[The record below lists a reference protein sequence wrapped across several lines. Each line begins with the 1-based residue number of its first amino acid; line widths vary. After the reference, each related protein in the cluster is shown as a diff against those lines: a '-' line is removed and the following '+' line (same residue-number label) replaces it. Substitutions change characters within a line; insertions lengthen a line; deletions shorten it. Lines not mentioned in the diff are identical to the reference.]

1 MAKILEMSD
10 QEALFVPVTGG
21 RASEEVVLQI
31 EAAILDGKIQPGE
44 SLPSE
49 RDLQHRFETSRGV
62 VREALRALKEKGLLE
77 IRKGSKG
84 GAFVKKIDVITISQ
98 SLALFLKQRQIDPN
112 SIIEFRESHD
122 RIITT
127 MAIAKGSAEEK
138 AKLVGMAEQLEAI
151 LIQDNPDLAAASE
164 LDRDLNILL
173 AQMTQNPIFE
183 WVMQAMQL
191 GFTSLDDLLYADP
204 QLRASTA
211 DNWTD
216 TAKAIAEGDP
226 LKALSFIGY
235 HYVMLRRC
243 IAGSQQKQSISL

>member
-10 QEALFVPVTGG
+10 QETLFVPVTGG
-21 RASEEVVLQI
+21 RASEEVILQI
-31 EAAILDGKIQPGE
+31 EAAILDGKIKPGE

-77 IRKGSKG
+77 IRKGAKG
-84 GAFVKKIDVITISQ
+84 GAFVKNIDVVTISQ
-98 SLALFLKQRQIDPN
+98 SLALFLKQRNISPN
-112 SIIEFRESHD
+112 CIIEFRESHD

-127 MAIAKGSAEEK
+127 MAITKGTDEEK
-138 AKLVGMAEQLEAI
+138 AELIALASRLEDV
-151 LIQDNPDLAAASE
+151 LTQDTPDLASASE
-164 LDRDLNILL
+164 MDRDLNILL
-173 AQMTQNPIFE
+173 AKMTKNPIFE

-204 QLRASTA
+204 EFRAATA
-211 DNWTD
+211 GNWTD

-226 LKALSFIGY
+226 LKALSFTGF

-243 IAGSQQKQSISL
+243 IASVQQKQSMNL